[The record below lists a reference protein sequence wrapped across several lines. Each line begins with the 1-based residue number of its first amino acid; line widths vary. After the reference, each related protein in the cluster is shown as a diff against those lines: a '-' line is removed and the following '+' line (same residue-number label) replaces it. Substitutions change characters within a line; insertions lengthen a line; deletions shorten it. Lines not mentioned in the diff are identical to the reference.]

1 MQQPSNATATE
12 LFEGRKHY
20 AIPAYQR
27 PYVWNEEDQWAPLWD
42 DIVRVSDSHLG
53 VGKRAFPNHFL
64 GAVVF
69 EIVQASSAGITELA
83 VIDGQ
88 QRLMTLQLLLSSIE
102 GVLKSRGHKEYAERL
117 EELILNKQATYRRTP
132 QRFKLWPSQA
142 NRAEFAYTMDS
153 CELPPSEPGQIQ
165 GAYNFFRGEATR
177 WLSGEPDTDGA
188 KPPGLEADR
197 ARELTETLAGRLVV
211 VAIDLSGEDD
221 AQLIFETL
229 NDRGTPLLK
238 ADLIKNWVFRRGQKL
253 QADVD
258 KWSRTIWEDF
268 DTDWWREEINQG
280 RAIRSRVDIFL
291 QYWLTMRLRDEVK
304 QELVFRTFTEYAEP
318 LMPNVDAAESFLTE
332 LRKDANSYRAFDSL
346 TADTPAGRFRAR
358 VIEAMELAG
367 TTPIFLWVVS
377 QNHRLPQSQIEA
389 GLAAIESWVVRRTL
403 LRQTSKDM
411 NKLIVAL
418 LKSLTDMPATEAGE
432 AIRKF
437 LSQQTADT
445 RIWPSDAEF
454 ISSASK
460 LKMYGSIKQGRIV
473 VILSAIEAYKRRKD
487 PKYGSVT
494 LPARLTIEHVMPQGW
509 RERWKS
515 VPALTS
521 SQEAER
527 DKAVHTLGNLT
538 LVTQSLNSSLSNR
551 PWTDAESVDLS
562 DGGNPGMGKRS
573 VLDQFN
579 LLVLNK
585 EVLEQT
591 VAWTE
596 QNIADR
602 GIELASTITRV
613 WPGPDEALQLA
624 AFAKRQGEIEVE

>member
-1 MQQPSNATATE
+1 MQQPSKANATE

-20 AIPAYQR
+20 AVPAYQR

-42 DIVRVSDSHLG
+42 DIVRVSESHLST
-53 VGKRAFPNHFL
+53 GKKALHSHFL

-69 EIVQASSAGITELA
+69 EIVHASSSGITELE

-88 QRLMTLQLLLSSIE
+88 QRLTTLQLLLRASAGI
-102 GVLKSRGHKEYAERL
+102 LKERGHAECAERL
-117 EELILNKQATYRRTP
+117 EELIHNKQATYKGTP

-142 NRAEFAYTMDS
+142 NRVEFAQAMDPA
-153 CELPPSEPGQIQ
+153 ETGQSEASQIQ
-165 GAYNFFRGEATR
+165 GAYDFFKAEVIR
-177 WLSGEPDTDGA
+177 WLSGKPDADGL
-188 KPPGLEADR
+188 KPPAVEADR
-197 ARELTETLAGRLVV
+197 ARELTESLAGRLVV
-211 VAIDLSGEDD
+211 VAIDLTGDDD

-238 ADLIKNWVFRRGQKL
+238 ADLIKNWVFRLGHKL
-253 QADVD
+253 TADVD

-268 DTDWWREEINQG
+268 DTDWWREEIAQG
-280 RAIRSRVDIFL
+280 RVVRSRVDIFL
-291 QYWLTMRLRDEVK
+291 QYWLTMRRREEVK

-318 LMPNVDAAESFLTE
+318 LMPNAASAELFLAE
-332 LRKDANSYRAFDSL
+332 LRKDANTYRGFDTL
-346 TADTPAGRFRAR
+346 GIDTAAGKFRTR

-367 TTPIFLWVVS
+367 TTPAFLWVVS
-377 QNHRLPQSQIEA
+377 ENHGLPAPQIA
-389 GLAAIESWVVRRTL
+389 IGLAAIESWVIRRAL

-418 LKSLTDMPATEAGE
+418 LKSLAGVPPAESGD
-432 AIRKF
+432 AIRRF

-473 VILSAIEAYKRRKD
+473 VILAAIEEYKRGKD

-494 LPARLTIEHVMPQGW
+494 LPPRLTIEHVMPQGW
-509 RERWKS
+509 REHWRS
-515 VPALTS
+515 RSPLTPD
-521 SQEAER
+521 QEAKR
-527 DKAVHTLGNLT
+527 DKAVHSLGNLT

-551 PWTDAESVDLS
+551 PWTDAASVDL
-562 DGGNPGMGKRS
+562 DNGGHPGSGKWS
-573 VLDQFN
+573 ILDQFN

-585 EVLEQT
+585 EVLTHKAE
-591 VAWTE
+591 WTE
-596 QNIADR
+596 QNIEDR
-602 GIELASTITRV
+602 GTDLAGAITAI
-613 WPGPDEALQLA
+613 WCGPDKDLQSAAL
-624 AFAKRQGEIEVE
+624 AKRQGEKDDD